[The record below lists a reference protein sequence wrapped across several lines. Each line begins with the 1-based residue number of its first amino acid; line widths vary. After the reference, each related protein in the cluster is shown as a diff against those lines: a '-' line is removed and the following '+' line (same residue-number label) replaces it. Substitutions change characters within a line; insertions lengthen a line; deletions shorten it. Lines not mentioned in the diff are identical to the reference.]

1 MAITILIVR
10 TLSHFRPNE
19 AYKLPNSSD
28 MLTYA
33 DLEWIESTTKP
44 TETELENDEL
54 ATVRDERKA
63 LVKTEAM
70 ERISALWNNWEQNN
84 AALGLYDSDY
94 TTTKSVVDATNASP
108 IVVTITG
115 HNYHTGD
122 KVTTASIGGN
132 NAANV
137 SDNAITVLTVD
148 TFELDSTTGDGSY
161 TSGGTSKRQKLL
173 AIKND
178 ISTIRFD
185 SDQAEIDIDAESVI
199 SNVDSFTW

>member
-1 MAITILIVR
+1 M
-10 TLSHFRPNE
+10 
-19 AYKLPNSSD
+19 
-28 MLTYA
+28 
-33 DLEWIESTTKP
+33 
-44 TETELENDEL
+44 
-54 ATVRDERKA
+54 
-63 LVKTEAM
+63 
-70 ERISALWNNWEQNN
+70 
-84 AALGLYDSDY
+84 
-94 TTTKSVVDATNASP
+94 
-108 IVVTITG
+108 
-115 HNYHTGD
+115 
-122 KVTTASIGGN
+122 
-132 NAANV
+132 